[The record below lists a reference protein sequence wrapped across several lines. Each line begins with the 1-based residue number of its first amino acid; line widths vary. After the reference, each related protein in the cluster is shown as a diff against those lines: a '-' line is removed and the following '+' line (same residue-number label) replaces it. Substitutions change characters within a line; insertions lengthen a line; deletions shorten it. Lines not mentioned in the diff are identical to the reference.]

1 MRTTPGLAHQ
11 RQALVE
17 LVRLAVVSQRQ
28 PSLLRRLESL
38 PALVHT
44 RTRRV
49 QGFNRQER
57 KHER

>member
-38 PALVHT
+38 PALVHA